1 MIEVKTLQDIEDFQ
15 KLTDIQKSAWGFT
28 DLHAEPHYLMVRVQ
42 KYGGLVQ
49 GLFLEGEMIG
59 FTYAVIGKW
68 KDEFLIYSHMA
79 AVKKEHQSK
88 GYGFILKKAQHTAL
102 LKMGFK
108 TVVWNFDP
116 LESMNSYFNIHRLG
130 ATSDEFDPNIYG
142 VGDSGLHAGLTTDR
156 LIATWRLNSPRVIEC
171 LRDKQPATIETVLER
186 DIDTLGHPVAY
197 IETPVDISAIKEK
210 GMDEAAAWRERHRRL
225 FVPAFERGY
234 VVEEFVFSE
243 DRKRAF
249 FKLIKRS

>member
-1 MIEVKTLQDIEDFQ
+1 MVEVRTLREIEDFQ
-15 KLTDIQKSAWGFT
+15 QLTEIQKSAWGFT

-49 GLFLEGEMIG
+49 GLFLDGEMIG
-59 FTYAVIGKW
+59 FTYAVLGKW
-68 KDEFLIYSHMA
+68 EGEILVYSHMA

-88 GYGFILKKAQHTAL
+88 GYGFILKKAQHNAL
-102 LKMGFK
+102 WKMGYE

-116 LESMNSYFNIHRLG
+116 LEAMNSYFNLHRLG
-130 ATSDEFDPNIYG
+130 AVSREFDPNIYG

-156 LIATWRLNSPRVIEC
+156 LIATWRLGSPRVVEC
-171 LRDKQPATIETVLER
+171 LNNKQPALTEDVLEQ
-186 DIDTLGHPVAY
+186 DIDALGKPVAY
-197 IETPVDISAIKEK
+197 IETPVDIRAIKER
-210 GMDEAAAWRERHRRL
+210 GMDEAVAWRDRHRRL
-225 FVPAFERGY
+225 FIPAFERGY

-243 DRKRAF
+243 DRSRAF